1 MEQMTNRI
9 TEAEQKH
16 VSPPFG
22 NAMLYAVVGS
32 LKETKL

>member
-1 MEQMTNRI
+1 MIKVDNSTKVHSRSS
-9 TEAEQKH
+9 
-16 VSPPFG
+16 SPAFG